1 MKHFEFD
8 DGPSIEGFK
17 PVAGKMKLY
26 KGGGGSSTTKQEI
39 PDELKPLATEY
50 TTKAIDV
57 GRQDFNPYTDQRF
70 EDMNQTQNLGMN
82 MATNR
87 AVQGSQTMDN
97 AELGLNNQMFGDD
110 NIATANPYGNINA
123 TANPYGATQ
132 EQTNP
137 YAGLNPYLDQ
147 TIAKA
152 QGSVVDRFNNMTK
165 PQTEAAMNQ
174 SGSFGNSGYNQLMQN
189 QQKAAGEQMSDI
201 ANQMYMQ
208 DYGNQQRMADSA
220 IGRNLQNQ
228 QFMSNQ
234 GDTFAGRDL
243 QAQQANANMGQNF
256 AGRQD
261 SVSQNQDAKR
271 LQAIGMAPQF
281 GNAAYQDASQLLNVG
296 GMLQDDAQRG
306 LDFDYQQFQDEA
318 NLPYKQLAAQSG
330 VFGSNLGGSSST
342 TSSGGGK

>member
-17 PVAGKMKLY
+17 PVAGRMKLY

-39 PDELKPLATEY
+39 PEELKPLATEY

-97 AELGLNNQMFGDD
+97 AELGLNNQMFGAD

-123 TANPYGATQ
+123 AANPYGATQ

-228 QFMSNQ
+228 QFLSNQ
-234 GDTFAGRDL
+234 GDTYAGRDL
-243 QAQQANANMGQNF
+243 QAQQANASMGQNF

-261 SVSQNQDAKR
+261 SVSQNQDARR

-281 GNAAYQDASQLLNVG
+281 GNADYQDASQLLNVG
-296 GMLQDDAQRG
+296 GMLQDDVQRG
-306 LDFDYQQFQDEA
+306 LDFGYQEFQEA
-318 NLPYKQLAAQSG
+318 ENLPYKQLAAQSG

-342 TSSGGGK
+342 TQSGGGK